1 MATVRDLVLT
11 LVDEAEPDWT
21 ELRAK
26 SEAELNE
33 AVAESR
39 AELEQFGFTGGAVDL
54 SSLLREAIHAITR
67 ISRDDILRYAQ
78 KILAD
83 SQERE
88 LNEVFAAFAAVLL
101 LGRPAVQAS
110 EGEVA
115 TGEVVSPAADL
126 QLSRMLAFPG
136 RISDPAVLV
145 RANQLIAWL
154 GVLVAIA
161 AELDAKGIASMP
173 DSLSLHLGLALA
185 LVGAAGAH
193 ASERQHG

>member
-11 LVDEAEPDWT
+11 LVKEAEPDWA

-39 AELEQFGFTGGAVDL
+39 AELEQFGFAGGAVDL
-54 SSLLREAIHAITR
+54 SSLVREAIHAITR
-67 ISRDDILRYAQ
+67 ISRDDILRHAQ

-110 EGEVA
+110 GGEAAGDVL
-115 TGEVVSPAADL
+115 SPAADL
-126 QLSRMLAFPG
+126 RLSAMLAFPG
-136 RISDPAVLV
+136 RFSDPAVLV
-145 RANQLIAWL
+145 RANLLIAWL
-154 GVLVAIA
+154 GVLVSIA
-161 AELDAKGIASMP
+161 AELDAYGVASTP
-173 DSLSLHLGLALA
+173 DWLTLHLGFALA
-185 LVGAAGAH
+185 VVGAAGAQI
-193 ASERQHG
+193 SQRQYG

>member
-1 MATVRDLVLT
+1 MATVRDLVLA
-11 LVDEAEPDWT
+11 LVDEAEPDWA

-26 SEAELNE
+26 SEAELSD

-39 AELEQFGFTGGAVDL
+39 AELEQFGLTGGATDL
-54 SSLLREAIHAITR
+54 PSLLREAIHAITR
-67 ISRDDILRYAQ
+67 ISRDDILRHAQ

-83 SQERE
+83 SQARE
-88 LNEVFAAFAAVLL
+88 LNEVFAAFAAILL
-101 LGRPAVQAS
+101 LGRPAAQAS
-110 EGEVA
+110 GGEVA

-126 QLSRMLAFPG
+126 RLRTMLAFPG

-145 RANQLIAWL
+145 RANLLIAWL
-154 GVLVAIA
+154 GVFVAIA
-161 AELDAKGIASMP
+161 AELDAYGIAKMP

-185 LVGAAGAH
+185 VVGAAGAH